1 MSSSDKLRKLICVGS
16 EPGFT
21 IGKEY
26 EYRFKNFTYSGPWLI
41 LIKNDLDIEI
51 EHRLNGSVIT
61 LLPPT
66 DIWIEYIGDN
76 RDGLT
81 NGKYYRL
88 LGATKL
94 NDKYYYFLDDNND
107 YVGAHNGGRFH
118 DVSKLKLRN
127 DKLKELGI

>member
-1 MSSSDKLRKLICVGS
+1 MNSSDKLRKLICVGS

-26 EYRFKNFTYSGPWLI
+26 EYRFKNFTYRGPCLI

-107 YVGAHNGGRFH
+107 YVGAHNGGRFR